1 MKTLNFIGT
10 GIYAQKPILVDFEKH
25 TVDSLDACRMAVND
39 IYIAP
44 EDVEIRYKKDGRD
57 VVIKAEK
64 GDIIVTFYREEW
76 IVYPVAVIKNKDWKA
91 NVLGWIKKN
100 EAKKSN
106 DFVDAK
112 YDACDSCETCSIC
125 KCKD

>member
-1 MKTLNFIGT
+1 MKTLNFVGT
-10 GIYAQKPILVDFEKH
+10 GIYNRKPVLIDFEKH
-25 TVDSLDACRMAVND
+25 TVDSLDALRAAIDD

-44 EDVEIRYKKDGRD
+44 EDIEIRYKKNGRD

-64 GDIIVTFYREEW
+64 GDIIVTFYREDS
-76 IVYPVAVIKNKDWKA
+76 IAYPVVVVKNKDWKT
-91 NVLGWIKKN
+91 NILNYIKKN

-112 YDACDSCETCSIC
+112 YSDQCETCSIC
-125 KCKD
+125 KD

>member
-64 GDIIVTFYREEW
+64 GDIIVTFYREDW

-91 NVLGWIKKN
+91 NVLSWIKKN

>member
-1 MKTLNFIGT
+1 MKTLNFVGT
-10 GIYAQKPILVDFEKH
+10 GIYNRKPVLIDFEKH
-25 TVDSLDACRMAVND
+25 TVDSLDALRAAIDD

-44 EDVEIRYKKDGRD
+44 EDIEIRYKKNGRD

-64 GDIIVTFYREEW
+64 GDIIVTFYREDW
-76 IVYPVAVIKNKDWKA
+76 IAYPVVVVKKKDWKT
-91 NVLGWIKKN
+91 NILNYIKKN

-112 YDACDSCETCSIC
+112 YSDQCGTCSIC
-125 KCKD
+125 KD

>member
-1 MKTLNFIGT
+1 MKTLNFVGT
-10 GIYAQKPILVDFEKH
+10 GIYAQKSVLIDFEKH
-25 TVDSLDACRMAVND
+25 TVDSLEAYRAAIDD

-44 EDVEIRYKKDGRD
+44 EDIEIRYKKNGRD

-64 GDIIVTFYREEW
+64 GDIIVTFYREDW
-76 IVYPVAVIKNKDWKA
+76 IAYPVVVVKNKDWKT
-91 NVLGWIKKN
+91 NVLNYIKKN

-112 YDACDSCETCSIC
+112 YSDQCGACPTC
-125 KCKD
+125 

>member
-10 GIYAQKPILVDFEKH
+10 GLYTQRPILIDFDKH

-44 EDVEIRYKKDGRD
+44 EDIEIRYKKGGRD

-64 GDIIVTFYREEW
+64 GDIIVTFYREDW
-76 IVYPVAVIKNKDWKA
+76 IVYPVAVIKNKDWKT
-91 NVLGWIKKN
+91 NVLSWIKKN
-100 EAKKSN
+100 EVKKSN
-106 DFVDAK
+106 DAVDAK
-112 YDACDSCETCSIC
+112 YAECETCSIC
-125 KCKD
+125 KD

>member
-10 GIYAQKPILVDFEKH
+10 GIYAQKPVLVDFEKH

-44 EDVEIRYKKDGRD
+44 EDVEIRYKKNGRD

-64 GDIIVTFYREEW
+64 GDIIVTFYREDW
-76 IVYPVAVIKNKDWKA
+76 IVYPVAVIKNKDWKT
-91 NVLGWIKKN
+91 NVLSWIKKN

-112 YDACDSCETCSIC
+112 YDTCESCDPC
-125 KCKD
+125 

>member
-1 MKTLNFIGT
+1 MKTLSFVST
-10 GIYAQKPILVDFEKH
+10 GVYAQRPILIDFEKH
-25 TVDSLDACRMAVND
+25 TVDSLDAYRAAIDD

-44 EDVEIRYKKDGRD
+44 EDIEIRYKKNGRD

-64 GDIIVTFYREEW
+64 GDIIITFYREDW
-76 IVYPVAVIKNKDWKA
+76 ITYPVVVVKNKDWKT
-91 NVLGWIKKN
+91 NVLNYIKKN

-112 YDACDSCETCSIC
+112 YSDECAACPTC
-125 KCKD
+125 